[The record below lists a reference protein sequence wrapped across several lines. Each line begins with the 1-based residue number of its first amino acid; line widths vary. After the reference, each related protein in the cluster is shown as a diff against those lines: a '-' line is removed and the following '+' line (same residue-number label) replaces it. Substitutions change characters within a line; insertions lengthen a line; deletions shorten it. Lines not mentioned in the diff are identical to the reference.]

1 MSGGKTF
8 GYGGYHFTP
17 VRQFRKDE
25 SDFFAISRRI
35 ETDPQLGFSTY
46 PERRKFQYKY
56 EAFYKAATDKTC
68 DIFHCEENGKI
79 YVPGTNELFIY
90 HEPAQKRGL
99 PSRLLYRKKRSPKA
113 KAIKEIITGKQ
124 SVRR

>member
-25 SDFFAISRRI
+25 GDFFAISRRI
-35 ETDPQLGFSTY
+35 ETDPQLGFSAY

-68 DIFHCEENGKI
+68 DIFRCEENGKI

-90 HEPAQKRGL
+90 HEPAQK
-99 PSRLLYRKKRSPKA
+99 KRVSVKTALSQKA
-113 KAIKEIITGKQ
+113 LSQNKSNKRNNHRQAE
-124 SVRR
+124 R

>member
-25 SDFFAISRRI
+25 GDFFAISRRI

-68 DIFHCEENGKI
+68 DIFRCEENGKI

-90 HEPAQKRGL
+90 HEPAQK
-99 PSRLLYRKKRSPKA
+99 KRASVKTALSQKA
-113 KAIKEIITGKQ
+113 LSQNKSNKRNNHRQAE
-124 SVRR
+124 R

>member
-25 SDFFAISRRI
+25 GDFFAISRRI
-35 ETDPQLGFSTY
+35 ETDPQLGFSIY

-68 DIFHCEENGKI
+68 DIFRCEENGKI

-90 HEPAQKRGL
+90 HEPAQK
-99 PSRLLYRKKRSPKA
+99 KRASVKTALSQKA
-113 KAIKEIITGKQ
+113 LSQNKSNKRNNHRQAE
-124 SVRR
+124 R